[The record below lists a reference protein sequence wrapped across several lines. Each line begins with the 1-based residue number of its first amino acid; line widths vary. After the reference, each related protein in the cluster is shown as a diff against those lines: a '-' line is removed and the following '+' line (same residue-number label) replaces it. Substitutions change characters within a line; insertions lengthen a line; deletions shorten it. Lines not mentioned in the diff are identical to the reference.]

1 MLEQV
6 TSVSY
11 LRQKEKKIN
20 IYIFLKSRT
29 NLKQP
34 SGEVAVM
41 YSRWCSP
48 TASQEDTLKE
58 DFCKRM
64 LAKYGYRMQWLAGTH
79 YGT

>member
-1 MLEQV
+1 MRDTASGTVLLATQNANINMLEQV

-41 YSRWCSP
+41 YSR
-48 TASQEDTLKE
+48 
-58 DFCKRM
+58 
-64 LAKYGYRMQWLAGTH
+64 
-79 YGT
+79 